1 MSVLGLSRFQF
12 AMTTIY
18 HFFFVPMTIGIGL
31 AVAIMETMYVV
42 TKKEVYKTM
51 TKFWGKVFL
60 LSFAVGVVTGI
71 IQEFQF
77 GMNWSNYSRFM
88 GDIFGAPLAIEAL
101 VAFFLESTFI
111 GVWMFTWDRFKPVWH
126 MVFMWLTTAGSILS
140 AIWILTANSFMQH
153 PVAFEI
159 NKATG
164 HVRLTSFADLL
175 KNPQLWVEF
184 PHVFFA
190 SVCTGAFVVMGCS
203 AWSLLRMHVKDR
215 KDVAAVEADG
225 RQSAKV
231 DLFTRSLRVGAVIG
245 LVGACF
251 TILYGDFQGK
261 FIVYDQPMKLAA
273 IEGIYEDTGDPAPW
287 QAVAL
292 INEKDHKVEKSIDV
306 PGQGSVLYYGK
317 MSGKVAG
324 MDSVNKELHQKYDA
338 KFGKDMNYYLPTTVL
353 FWVFRL
359 MVGIGFAF
367 AIVSILVLW
376 FTRKK
381 KNTMWTSRWKL
392 WIMGILTFAPFCAT
406 TSGWLVTELGR
417 YPWIVYGYQT
427 IADAVSPTSTV
438 PKVLFS
444 VIVYFLLFLVL
455 GAVMVFYTRRVLH
468 QGPYYEPD
476 EGDRPAA
483 PSVGSA
489 ERKVALA

>member
-1 MSVLGLSRFQF
+1 
-12 AMTTIY
+12 MTTIY

-31 AVAIMETMYVV
+31 AVAIMETMYVI

-60 LSFAVGVVTGI
+60 LAFAVGVVTGI

-126 MVFMWLTTAGSILS
+126 MVFIWLTNAGSILS

-159 NKATG
+159 NQETG
-164 HVRLTSFADLL
+164 HARLRSFKDLIS
-175 KNPQLWVEF
+175 NPQLWVEF
-184 PHVFFA
+184 PHVLSA
-190 SVCTGAFVVMGCS
+190 AVCTGAFVVMGCS
-203 AWSLLRMHVKDR
+203 AWSLLRMHIKNK

-225 RQSAKV
+225 EQTAKV
-231 DLFTRSLRVGAVIG
+231 SLFTKSLRVGAVIG

-251 TILYGDFQGK
+251 AILFGDYQGK

-287 QAVAL
+287 QLVAL
-292 INEKDHKVEKSIDV
+292 MNEKDHKTESSVDV
-306 PGQGSVLYYGK
+306 PGAGSKLYYGK
-317 MSGKVAG
+317 DSGKVKG
-324 MDSVNKELHQKYDA
+324 MNTVNKELHEKYDA

-359 MVGIGFAF
+359 MVGIGFGF
-367 AIVSILVLW
+367 ALVSILVLW

-381 KNTMWTSRWKL
+381 KNTMWKSRWKL
-392 WIMGILTFAPFCAT
+392 WIMGILTFAPFLAT
-406 TSGWLVTELGR
+406 TSGWMITEMGR

-427 IADAVSPTSTV
+427 IADAVSPTSTSG
-438 PKVLFS
+438 KVLFS
-444 VIVYFLLFLVL
+444 CIIYFLLFLL
-455 GAVMVFYTRRVLH
+455 MGSVMIFYTRRVLH
-468 QGPYYEPD
+468 QGPFYEQD
-476 EGDRPAA
+476 NGDKPSKIAA
-483 PSVGSA
+483 ST

>member
-1 MSVLGLSRFQF
+1 MTVLELSRIQF
-12 AMTTIY
+12 AMTTIF

-42 TKKEVYKTM
+42 TKKDVYKTM
-51 TKFWGKVFL
+51 TKFWGKIFL
-60 LSFAVGVVTGI
+60 LAFAVGVVTGI

-126 MVFMWLTTAGSILS
+126 MVFIWLTNLGSIFS
-140 AIWILTANSFMQH
+140 AIWILAANSFMQH

-159 NKATG
+159 NQETG
-164 HVRLTSFADLL
+164 HVRLRSFTDLVM
-175 KNPQLWVEF
+175 NPQLWVEF
-184 PHVFFA
+184 PHVFAA
-190 SVCTGAFVVMGCS
+190 SICTGAFVVMGCS
-203 AWSLLRMHVKDR
+203 AWSLLRLHVKSKNDIER
-215 KDVAAVEADG
+215 VEADADG
-225 RQSAKV
+225 AAKV
-231 DLFTRSLRVGAVIG
+231 NLFTKSLRMAAVLG
-245 LVGACF
+245 LVGSCLV
-251 TILYGDFQGK
+251 ILMGDLQGK

-287 QAVAL
+287 RAVAL
-292 INEKDHKVEKSIDV
+292 INEKDRKVEASLDI
-306 PGQGSVLYYGK
+306 PAQGSILYYGK
-317 MSGKVAG
+317 AQGKVRG
-324 MDSVNKELHQKYDA
+324 MNSVNKELHEKFDA
-338 KFGKDMNYYLPTTVL
+338 KFGEDMNYYLPTTLL

-367 AIVSILVLW
+367 AVVSACVLW

-392 WIMGILTFAPFCAT
+392 WIMGLMTFAPFLAT
-406 TSGWLVTELGR
+406 TSGWLVTEMGR

-427 IADAVSPTSTV
+427 IADAISPTSTV
-438 PKVLFS
+438 PKVLFTC
-444 VIVYFLLFLVL
+444 VVYFLLFLVM
-455 GAVMVFYTRRVLH
+455 GSVMIFYTRRVLH
-468 QGPYYEPD
+468 QGPFYQED
-476 EGDRPAA
+476 NGDGMSKV
-483 PSVGSA
+483 SVIA
-489 ERKVALA
+489 ERKGAVA

>member
-1 MSVLGLSRFQF
+1 MGVLELSRIQF

-42 TKKEVYKTM
+42 TKKDVYKTM
-51 TKFWGKVFL
+51 TKFWSKIFL
-60 LSFAVGVVTGI
+60 LAFAVGVVTGI

-101 VAFFLESTFI
+101 LAFFLESTFI

-126 MVFMWLTTAGSILS
+126 MVFIWLTNIGSILS

-159 NKATG
+159 NTATG
-164 HVRLTSFADLL
+164 HVRLRSFKDLIA
-175 KNPQLWVEF
+175 NPQLWVEF
-184 PHVFFA
+184 PHVFAA
-190 SVCTGAFVVMGCS
+190 SICTGAFVVMGCS
-203 AWSLLRMHVKDR
+203 AWSLLRMHIKSK
-215 KDVAAVEADG
+215 KDVESVQADAEG
-225 RQSAKV
+225 TAKV
-231 DLFTRSLRVGAVIG
+231 DFFTRSLRMAAVLG
-245 LVGACF
+245 LIGACLA
-251 TILYGDFQGK
+251 ILMGDLQGK

-292 INEKDHKVEKSIDV
+292 INEKDHKVEASVDI
-306 PGQGSVLYYGK
+306 PEQGSILYYGTNH
-317 MSGKVAG
+317 GKVRG
-324 MDSVNKELHQKYDA
+324 MNSVNKELHEKYDA
-338 KFGKDMNYYLPTTVL
+338 KFGEDMNYYLPTTLL

-367 AIVSILVLW
+367 AVVSICVLW

-381 KNTMWTSRWKL
+381 KNTMWQSRWKL
-392 WIMGILTFAPFCAT
+392 WIMGLFTFVPFLAT
-406 TSGWLVTELGR
+406 TSGWLVTEMGR

-438 PKVLFS
+438 PKVLFTC
-444 VIVYFLLFLVL
+444 VVYFLLFLL
-455 GAVMVFYTRRVLH
+455 MGTVMIFYSRRVLH
-468 QGPYYEPD
+468 QGPFYQPD
-476 EGDRPAA
+476 EGDTPVEVTA
-483 PSVGSA
+483 GTQ
-489 ERKVALA
+489 RKVALA